1 MAVLPLAEG
10 PLFVGR
16 YRIVRVIA
24 HGGMGAVYEVVH
36 TETDRHRALKVILP
50 SFLQSE
56 EMPGRFGSAKLVA
69 EGAT

>member
-1 MAVLPLAEG
+1 
-10 PLFVGR
+10 
-16 YRIVRVIA
+16 
-24 HGGMGAVYEVVH
+24 MGAVYQVVH

-56 EMPGRFGSAKLVA
+56 EKHGQFGSAKLVA